1 MFEFNSRFSQSK
13 LKFST
18 NRSVPWK
25 MIPYPRVNCL
35 KTIPF
40 TAAHTYIAHIR
51 CYPHPPPLRARTSL
65 CWASASTQYH
75 YSQLLMVFISIRYRR
90 KLYNKCC
97 SNVCNWL
104 VPPLYKVCAFSFQL
118 AHNCQQLQ
126 SHFSQKF
133 STTVARQFKSTS
145 RASQRK
151 NVAKA
156 EQKTASLS
164 TKTE

>member
-18 NRSVPWK
+18 NRSVSWK
-25 MIPYPRVNCL
+25 MIPYQRLNCL

-40 TAAHTYIAHIR
+40 TAAHNRYIAHIW
-51 CYPHPPPLRARTSL
+51 CYPPPLRARTSL
-65 CWASASTQYH
+65 CWASVSTQYH

-156 EQKTASLS
+156 EQKSASLS
-164 TKTE
+164 TKAE

>member
-90 KLYNKCC
+90 KLYDKRC

-104 VPPLYKVCAFSFQL
+104 VPPLYKCCAFSFQL
-118 AHNCQQLQ
+118 AHTCQELQ
-126 SHFSQKF
+126 SHFSHKF
-133 STTVARQFKSTS
+133 SATA
-145 RASQRK
+145 QRSGKAQQKRNK
-151 NVAKA
+151 N
-156 EQKTASLS
+156 LPH
-164 TKTE
+164 

>member
-18 NRSVPWK
+18 NRSVSWK
-25 MIPYPRVNCL
+25 MTPYQRLNCL

-40 TAAHTYIAHIR
+40 TAAHIYSPYMVLTI
-51 CYPHPPPLRARTSL
+51 PPPRGARTSL
-65 CWASASTQYH
+65 CWASVSTQYH

-118 AHNCQQLQ
+118 AHNCQQLL
-126 SHFSQKF
+126 SHFSHKF
-133 STTVARQFKSTS
+133 STTVARQFKSTL

-156 EQKTASLS
+156 EQKSASLS